1 MLLASGKNVITTAA
15 NFIYPKSLGP
25 EVEPAI
31 SRACEQGQSTFHGLG
46 VMPGFFAESLPLL
59 LSRLARRVDRLIA
72 SETLSYDKYP
82 RSIEHK
88 SELQS
93 LMLISYAVFCL
104 HNNTYIYM

>member
-25 EVEPAI
+25 EVEAAI

-59 LSRLARRVDRLIA
+59 LSRLTRRVDRLIA
-72 SETLSYDKYP
+72 SEPLSYDKYP
-82 RSIEHK
+82 SRYQMFDLMGDRK
-88 SELQS
+88 S
-93 LMLISYAVFCL
+93 AVKGKRGSVR
-104 HNNTYIYM
+104 

>member
-25 EVEPAI
+25 EVEAAI

-59 LSRLARRVDRLIA
+59 LSRLTRRVDRLIA
-72 SETLSYDKYP
+72 SETLS
-82 RSIEHK
+82 RSEEPT
-88 SELQS
+88 SELKS
-93 LMLISYAVFCL
+93 LMSTSYAVFCL
-104 HNNTYIYM
+104 KKKNRRNNKE